1 MGYRRIVG
9 MALSVLPASK
19 VVGGFNVLISAGEDG
34 KVIVYPNSFS
44 ARPHDGRWLDEV
56 KIQILQVSK
65 EVKKTLLL

>member
-34 KVIVYPNSFS
+34 KVTVYPNSFS